1 MICTYLVNKKLR
13 PLQHI
18 LIAKIIGVEIILA
31 AKHNDATSSAPS
43 SRYLNAPSRIPTEAV
58 LVLEAGLLDQVAKC
72 VLAVRVISGVKQLL
86 RTRDETCI
94 GL

>member
-13 PLQHI
+13 LLQHI
-18 LIAKIIGVEIILA
+18 LIAKNIGVEIVLA
-31 AKHNDATSSAPS
+31 AKHNGATSSAPS
-43 SRYLNAPSRIPTEAV
+43 SRDLNAPSMILTEAV

-72 VLAVRVISGVKQLL
+72 VLAVRVISGANRLL

>member
-1 MICTYLVNKKLR
+1 MYL
-13 PLQHI
+13 PGQQETSPSSHI

-43 SRYLNAPSRIPTEAV
+43 SRYLNASSRIPTEAV
-58 LVLEAGLLDQVAKC
+58 LVLEAGLLDQAAKC
-72 VLAVRVISGVKQLL
+72 VLAVRVIGGAILLL